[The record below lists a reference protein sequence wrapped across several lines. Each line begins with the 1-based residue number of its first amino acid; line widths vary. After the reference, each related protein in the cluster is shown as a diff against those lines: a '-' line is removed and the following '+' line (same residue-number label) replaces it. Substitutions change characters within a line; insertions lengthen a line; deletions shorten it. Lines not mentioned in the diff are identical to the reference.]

1 MKIDVVRTEC
11 GSGDCELGC
20 YNTGYGGYI
29 VIDGVKV
36 FEKAAWAGCCDNSQ
50 MSYTELLQ
58 QLMNHLK
65 IDATI
70 TLSDECEDDEYGDYE
85 DED

>member
-1 MKIDVVRTEC
+1 MKIDIVRTEC

-29 VIDGVKV
+29 MIDGVKV
-36 FEKAAWAGCCDNSQ
+36 FEKGAWAGCCDNSE

-58 QLMNHLK
+58 ELMKHLN
-65 IDATI
+65 IDAKI
-70 TLSDECEDDEYGDYE
+70 TFSDEYVDDEYGDYE

>member
-1 MKIDVVRTEC
+1 MKIDIVRTEC

-36 FEKAAWAGCCDNSQ
+36 FEKEAWATCCDNSE

-58 QLMNHLK
+58 EEWEILIFCNPDMLNQFRLLF
-65 IDATI
+65 
-70 TLSDECEDDEYGDYE
+70 
-85 DED
+85 

>member
-1 MKIDVVRTEC
+1 MKIDIVRTEC

-29 VIDGVKV
+29 MIDGVKV
-36 FEKAAWAGCCDNSQ
+36 FEKGAWAGCCDNST

-58 QLMNHLK
+58 ELMNHLK

-70 TLSDECEDDEYGDYE
+70 TLSDEYVDDEYEDYE

>member
-1 MKIDVVRTEC
+1 MKIDIVRTEC

-29 VIDGVKV
+29 MIDGVKV
-36 FEKAAWAGCCDNSQ
+36 FEEEAWATCCDNSE
-50 MSYTELLQ
+50 MSYSELLQ
-58 QLMNHLK
+58 ELMKHLN

-70 TLSDECEDDEYGDYE
+70 TLYDESVGDEYEDYE

>member
-1 MKIDVVRTEC
+1 MKIDIVRTEC

-29 VIDGVKV
+29 MIDGVKV
-36 FEKAAWAGCCDNSQ
+36 FEKEAWAGCCDNSE

-58 QLMNHLK
+58 ELVKHLS

-70 TLSDECEDDEYGDYE
+70 TLSDEYVDDEYEDYE
-85 DED
+85 GED

>member
-1 MKIDVVRTEC
+1 MKIDIVRTEC

-29 VIDGVKV
+29 IIDGVKV
-36 FEKAAWAGCCDNSQ
+36 FEKEAWAGCCDNSE
-50 MSYTELLQ
+50 MNYTELLQ
-58 QLMNHLK
+58 ELMNHLK

-70 TLSDECEDDEYGDYE
+70 TLSDESVGDEYEEVE
-85 DED
+85 D

>member
-1 MKIDVVRTEC
+1 MKLDIVRTEC

-36 FEKAAWAGCCDNSQ
+36 FNKEAWADCFDNSE

-58 QLMNHLK
+58 ELMNHLN

-70 TLSDECEDDEYGDYE
+70 TLSDECEYGDDEYDE

>member
-1 MKIDVVRTEC
+1 MKIDIVRTEC

-29 VIDGVKV
+29 MIDGVKV
-36 FEKAAWAGCCDNSQ
+36 FEEEAWATCCSNSK
-50 MSYTELLQ
+50 MSYTELMQ
-58 QLMNHLK
+58 ELMKHLK

-70 TLSDECEDDEYGDYE
+70 TLYDEYVDDEYEDYE